1 MKNFIMKK
9 EKLYKLII
17 EKQDDLNSLLKSD
30 LQANKEQIEHLTS
43 LNFLMKKII
52 KELQHDLD
60 VLSTH

>member
-1 MKNFIMKK
+1 MKK

-43 LNFLMKKII
+43 LNSLMKKFI
-52 KELQHDLD
+52 KDLQHDLD
-60 VLSTH
+60 ILSTH